1 MFKSIKFKLLGL
13 MIPIFIIAFAI
24 LNIYSIH
31 SSKNMMKQQIQDT
44 MSSEL
49 AGQINSI
56 SKELKVISLVA
67 ESISDTISATYQN
80 TSLSEYETMIS
91 NLIYNN
97 DMVLGSGIWFE
108 PYVYDSNEKYIGPY
122 IYKDGTKAAITYE
135 YSNEEYN
142 YFEYDW
148 YKQSLTSLDT
158 KITDPYYDEVSGL
171 VMSTCSTPIIGEDS
185 KLIGIITVDIEL
197 TTIQTIV
204 NEIKIGQ
211 NGKAMLLNSDGLYL
225 ACADEAKVMNVNIKD
240 EENSSL
246 AVLGTNILQNEEG
259 YAVYTQGSE
268 KYDVFYKTLGEYGW
282 KLAIEMPESELFASI
297 SSMTTNMS
305 IIAIAATIISILFIT
320 FQISLVAN
328 RIAKINQSIAILAAG
343 DFSMTPVKIKSNDEL
358 GKMSDALH
366 IMYNNNRK
374 ILENISNNTG
384 IMNQSSIEL
393 NQASNNLAQQFDDII
408 RIMHN
413 VNGDMMSTSAATQE
427 LNASVEEVNA
437 SINVLAVETE
447 KSSDMASE
455 IEKRAANI
463 GTSSSKSFEKAEKL
477 VTVYEKNLNKSI
489 ENANVVANI
498 GVLAEVI
505 SSIAGQINLLSLNAS
520 IEAAR
525 AGEQGRGFAVVAG
538 EIGKLASETTKAVG
552 EIKKTIELVTDA
564 FHELTDNSNSILDFI
579 SDTVTPDYNSFVNVA
594 NQYGEDAKRI
604 KELSKKVSD
613 MSSSIESTVTEITSA
628 IQNITELAQNTAQNG
643 SDVTNSIHVVSTV
656 VENVASR
663 SVEQEEIASDLNK
676 LVNEFKI

>member
-1 MFKSIKFKLLGL
+1 
-13 MIPIFIIAFAI
+13 
-24 LNIYSIH
+24 
-31 SSKNMMKQQIQDT
+31 
-44 MSSEL
+44 
-49 AGQINSI
+49 
-56 SKELKVISLVA
+56 
-67 ESISDTISATYQN
+67 
-80 TSLSEYETMIS
+80 
-91 NLIYNN
+91 
-97 DMVLGSGIWFE
+97 
-108 PYVYDSNEKYIGPY
+108 
-122 IYKDGTKAAITYE
+122 
-135 YSNEEYN
+135 
-142 YFEYDW
+142 

-408 RIMHN
+408 HIMHN

>member
-1 MFKSIKFKLLGL
+1 K
-13 MIPIFIIAFAI
+13 P
-24 LNIYSIH
+24 
-31 SSKNMMKQQIQDT
+31 QIQDT

-97 DMVLGSGIWFE
+97 DMVLGSGIWYE

-246 AVLGTNILQNEEG
+246 AVLGTNIQTCQN
-259 YAVYTQGSE
+259 
-268 KYDVFYKTLGEYGW
+268 
-282 KLAIEMPESELFASI
+282 
-297 SSMTTNMS
+297 
-305 IIAIAATIISILFIT
+305 
-320 FQISLVAN
+320 
-328 RIAKINQSIAILAAG
+328 
-343 DFSMTPVKIKSNDEL
+343 
-358 GKMSDALH
+358 
-366 IMYNNNRK
+366 
-374 ILENISNNTG
+374 
-384 IMNQSSIEL
+384 
-393 NQASNNLAQQFDDII
+393 
-408 RIMHN
+408 
-413 VNGDMMSTSAATQE
+413 
-427 LNASVEEVNA
+427 SV
-437 SINVLAVETE
+437 I
-447 KSSDMASE
+447 
-455 IEKRAANI
+455 
-463 GTSSSKSFEKAEKL
+463 
-477 VTVYEKNLNKSI
+477 
-489 ENANVVANI
+489 
-498 GVLAEVI
+498 
-505 SSIAGQINLLSLNAS
+505 
-520 IEAAR
+520 
-525 AGEQGRGFAVVAG
+525 
-538 EIGKLASETTKAVG
+538 
-552 EIKKTIELVTDA
+552 
-564 FHELTDNSNSILDFI
+564 
-579 SDTVTPDYNSFVNVA
+579 
-594 NQYGEDAKRI
+594 
-604 KELSKKVSD
+604 
-613 MSSSIESTVTEITSA
+613 
-628 IQNITELAQNTAQNG
+628 
-643 SDVTNSIHVVSTV
+643 
-656 VENVASR
+656 
-663 SVEQEEIASDLNK
+663 
-676 LVNEFKI
+676 